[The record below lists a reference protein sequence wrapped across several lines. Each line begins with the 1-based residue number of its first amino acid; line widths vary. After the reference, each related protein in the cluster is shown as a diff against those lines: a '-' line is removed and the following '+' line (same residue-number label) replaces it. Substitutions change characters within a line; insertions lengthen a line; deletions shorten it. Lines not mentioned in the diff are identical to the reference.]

1 MTPGDIIYSC
11 IYILLITA
19 FIHFSNLS
27 FISHTNSLFPIQI
40 LLLGWVHLLWSI
52 IDLTFG
58 LDVLLK
64 AVITLPIV
72 RFTDTVRQRL
82 LQFCF

>member
-1 MTPGDIIYSC
+1 MTPGDN

-19 FIHFSNLS
+19 FIHFSDLS

-40 LLLGWVHLLWSI
+40 LLLVLVHLLWSM
-52 IDLTFG
+52 IDLTFELG
-58 LDVLLK
+58 
-64 AVITLPIV
+64 VITLPIV

-82 LQFCF
+82 LQFCFW